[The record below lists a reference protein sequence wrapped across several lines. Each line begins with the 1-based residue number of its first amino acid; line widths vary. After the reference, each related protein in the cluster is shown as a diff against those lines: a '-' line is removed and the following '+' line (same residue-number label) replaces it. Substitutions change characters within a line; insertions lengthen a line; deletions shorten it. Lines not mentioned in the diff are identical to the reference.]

1 MPVLTDDELIYTLEI
16 QLPELLER
24 RPELEPRLYGAFLKT
39 FVRKEEVAAILQE
52 LREFRGEFN
61 TFQDEVDEFRG
72 EFDTFRDEV
81 DQRFEQVDQR
91 FEQVDQRLDGID
103 QRLDGIDQRFEQVDQ
118 RFEQVDQRFEQ
129 MDQRFEQM
137 DQRFEQVDQ
146 RFEGI
151 DQRIDSLQA
160 EMRASFQDLRR
171 SIDRLGSRW
180 GIRIESVFRQTMV
193 ELLERSF
200 GVRVEQRNIG
210 GEQFDVVIFD
220 DQHIL
225 VEIASSVGPG
235 IQPRLERKR
244 DLYTQATGVAPA
256 RFILATAGIH
266 SRRAQALREAGFEV
280 VEPEEEEEAPE

>member
-1 MPVLTDDELIYTLEI
+1 MPVLTDEELIYTLEV
-16 QLPELLER
+16 QLPDLLER

-52 LREFRGEFN
+52 LREFRGEF
-61 TFQDEVDEFRG
+61 DG
-72 EFDTFRDEV
+72 FRDEV
-81 DQRFEQVDQR
+81 NQRFEQVDQR
-91 FEQVDQRLDGID
+91 FEQI
-103 QRLDGIDQRFEQVDQ
+103 
-118 RFEQVDQRFEQ
+118 
-129 MDQRFEQM
+129 
-137 DQRFEQVDQ
+137 DQ

-160 EMRASFQDLRR
+160 EMRAGFQNLQRG
-171 SIDRLGSRW
+171 IDRLGSRW

-200 GVRVEQRNIG
+200 GVRVEQRTID

-220 DQHIL
+220 GQHIL
-225 VEIASSVGPG
+225 VEIASSVGPS

-244 DLYTQATGVAPA
+244 ELYTRSTGIAPA

-280 VEPEEEEEAPE
+280 IEPEEEEEAPE